1 MTSCA
6 ARTVHGDL
14 SMRLEHDE
22 WHAPLQTAGCF
33 VTWCLIGSDSCKAN
47 IRPQPNHV
55 LWHGKH
61 GVLSHHSDVAVDC
74 KAHSKPHP
82 DAIAEG
88 DVGDWAVDN
97 VTHQAVFCLKDLQ
110 CSSMLSTQML
120 HDP

>member
-6 ARTVHGDL
+6 ACIVHGDL
-14 SMRLEHDE
+14 SMRLEHCE
-22 WHAPLQTAGCF
+22 WPAPLQTAGCLI
-33 VTWCLIGSDSCKAN
+33 TWCLIGSHSSEAN

-55 LWHGKH
+55 LWHGEH

-97 VTHQAVFCLKDLQ
+97 VTHQDVLCLKYLQ
-110 CSSMLSTQML
+110 RRSVALMQVL
-120 HDP
+120 HAA